1 MPFWMRFAY
10 KHFVNI
16 LIKRLSLATLDF
28 WISILLSNLQ
38 FIRHIKARF
47 YLNSAKNVLEVSI
60 LGFLYQRLLLQKK
73 RLKMF
78 LFKKAWTVLAN
89 KTSFLLKVNNLIGK
103 AYSLQFFLP
112 NIFALKSFLI
122 WAVLGM
128 NWTKK
133 ILTRAIAI

>member
-60 LGFLYQRLLLQKK
+60 LGFLYQRLFLQKK

-78 LFKKAWTVLAN
+78 LFKKAWIVLAN
-89 KTSFLLKVNNLIGK
+89 KTSFLLKVNNSIIPSK
-103 AYSLQFFLP
+103 YFCFEV
-112 NIFALKSFLI
+112 IFNLSCSRNELDEKDFNASNCNL
-122 WAVLGM
+122 M
-128 NWTKK
+128 
-133 ILTRAIAI
+133 